1 MADVQCVKGGDVKS
15 TLNYLIEKFGPDAP
29 KKVIEQLSQ
38 EDRMLF
44 TKPLLTSSWLPEKA
58 FSDLLA
64 SADKIFGKGDYSL
77 CYDIGRY
84 NAHNTV
90 PKLYS
95 VFIRM
100 GNPGIVLNSAA
111 IFWRQIHNSGKLIVV
126 EKTSNSAVAHLKDF
140 YYPPRVGNPAFCYA
154 MQGFVTEVFE
164 MTGAKGKLYET
175 QCAALGAPYCIFKGE
190 WK

>member
-100 GNPGIVLNSAA
+100 GNPGIVLRSAA
-111 IFWRQIHNSGKLIVV
+111 IFWRQIHSSGNLIVV
-126 EKTSNSAVAHLKDF
+126 EKTSNSAVAHLTDF
-140 YYPPRVGNPAFCYA
+140 YHPPRLGNPAFCYA
-154 MQGFVTEVFE
+154 MRGFITEVFE
-164 MTGAKGKLYET
+164 MTGATGRMDEV
-175 QCAALGAPYCIFKGE
+175 QCGALGAPYCIFKGE